1 MPSRSEQAGSVDE
14 AKPAANPVEGLYA
27 FVRGHLTPI
36 NQVVAGS
43 ATLVALLDFMSPR
56 LSVAPMVVYSI
67 TAAIAGLMLLAAIA
81 PGLADRLIS
90 VMGGVVGTRGS
101 VPLWRRPAWQVGFA
115 VALGVSILGWASVAR
130 AAQGGLIASQF
141 PAARSIQE
149 QLLGLRRDTAD
160 IKRGI
165 DAANGKLDI
174 LVGDSKDPRKDLVA
188 SGYQVNDSGL
198 MRAIK
203 QGDARA
209 VGLFARIGYPVASQG
224 PMAVVLNGDQPWDG
238 GLAASLPASM
248 FSDPAA
254 CAEPASLLNYP
265 LRPPAAERVA
275 TFKRLCGSDHAIAM
289 LRQNIADD
297 ARSPA
302 VNDQQARMQAARKTN
317 LALLAN

>member
-1 MPSRSEQAGSVDE
+1 MPPPD
-14 AKPAANPVEGLYA
+14 AAAARPSPVEGLYG

-43 ATLVALLDFMSPR
+43 ATLVGLLDFLSPR
-56 LSVAPMVVYSI
+56 LSLAPVVVYSI

-81 PGLADRLIS
+81 PGLADPLIS
-90 VMGGVVGTRGS
+90 VMGGVVGARGAM
-101 VPLWRRPAWQVGFA
+101 PLWRRPAWQVGFA
-115 VALGVSILGWASVAR
+115 VALGVSILGWASVAK
-130 AAQGGLIASQF
+130 ASQGGLIASQF
-141 PAARSIQE
+141 PAAKSLQDS
-149 QLLGLRRDTAD
+149 LLGLRRDVAD
-160 IKRGI
+160 IKRGV

-188 SGYQVNDSGL
+188 SGYQINDSGL

-209 VGLFARIGYPVASQG
+209 VGLFALIGYSVASQG
-224 PMAVVLNGDQPWDG
+224 PMAVVLNGDQPWDS

-248 FSDPAA
+248 FADPAA
-254 CAEPASLLNYP
+254 CVEPASLLNYP

-275 TFKRLCGSDHAIAM
+275 TFKRLCGSDRVVAM

-297 ARSPA
+297 ARSSA
-302 VNDQQARMQAARKTN
+302 VNDQQARMRAARKTN